1 MIKCRFDVMAII
13 VYTKLFIYLFYLMC
27 FREEERK
34 SLSFRFFFSERTL
47 SHTETI
53 RLAFKLQNG
62 IKIYYSFSTDDSMKV
77 CKCL

>member
-27 FREEERK
+27 FREEKRK
-34 SLSFRFFFSERTL
+34 VQASGFFRTKTL